1 MSRIVL
7 DTNSLI
13 QSIPPRSRYHRIWQ
27 SFLDGTN
34 ILCVSTDILAEY
46 EEILQRLTD
55 LDTAQLVIELII
67 NNPYT
72 RFFTPHYHFNLIEA
86 DPDDN
91 KFVDCAICA
100 NARYIVTEDHHFDV
114 LKTCTFPKVDVIDI
128 DLFTSMI
135 ATRDYHLLDRDSTP
149 LLNEPAVPYE
159 TNR

>member
-1 MSRIVL
+1 MGRIVL

-13 QSIPPRSRYHRIWQ
+13 QSIPSRSRYHEIWQ

-55 LDTAQLVIELII
+55 EDTAQLIIELII

-72 RFFTPHYHFNLIEA
+72 KFFTPHYKFNLIEA

-100 NARYIVTEDHHFDV
+100 NARFIVTEDHHFDV
-114 LKTCTFPKVDVIDI
+114 LNFCSFPKVDIIGID
-128 DLFTSMI
+128 DFLN
-135 ATRDYHLLDRDSTP
+135 LLQSYSRADQDSSISTV
-149 LLNEPAVPYE
+149 NEEFVPYE
-159 TNR
+159 PR